1 MSEIILKKPVSVL
14 NRNVKFDLKDFFIQA
29 SSTVAGTAI
38 QVATANPIGALTSI
52 VKGLASA
59 SKTISLEDIPVEERA
74 WLLVVS
80 SLTHAIAKIMGDFS
94 DLFENNT
101 EQAQLSLISE
111 QVTEQINELEITLT
125 NEFFDKPHQLLFL
138 DSLFSILN
146 DWLQQLG
153 LNESQA
159 KSFLYQF
166 RAQFPM
172 SLHYE
177 WGTNPAYYAPIVEKL
192 DTPFNTANRLQRQ
205 ASEYR
210 YWLQQQVSERVF
222 EEAFGL
228 KQIYVPLR
236 AYYIQ
241 TKEGSSDGVLNDDVI
256 EAGSNNVLK
265 SNHNEDTVKTVCN
278 LHEEIDRWIMQS
290 DAEDNLKVI
299 SGGPGSGKS
308 SFAKILASEL
318 AEKSDIP
325 VLFIPLH
332 RFKIS
337 HYLPVAIKE
346 FLDNHSIL
354 TRDNLLE
361 ETKLLLIFDGLDEL
375 SMQGSNSKEVANNFT
390 EELTEVLKDKK
401 NLHWK
406 AVVTGR
412 ELSIQQQKNKLKKQ
426 KTVLYLLPY
435 FVNEDD
441 REDFNDVN
449 DLLLEDQRDE
459 WWRKFG
465 ELKGKDFD
473 VLPTI
478 LATEHLEPITKEP
491 LLNYL
496 LSLSYLR
503 KDIEF
508 TPDTNLN
515 QIYADLLDSVHERK
529 YTDGRTHTGINTI
542 EKEYFIRILEEIAL
556 VVWHESG
563 RTASIDR
570 IMDRCKEAGL
580 ASYFD
585 KFKDDAESGV
595 VRLLMAFYFR
605 EFDGNQGNKSFEFTH
620 KSFGEYLTARRIML
634 ELEIMLEEVERGRKR
649 PGSGWTLE
657 DAFEK
662 WIRLCGSQPLD
673 EYLRNFLSGELQV
686 LVEAED
692 GLLRVENYQKLLI
705 ELIQMAVNG
714 QSPVK
719 KLGLES
725 FNEDL
730 MYSCNSEVALLEL
743 HSLCAKRT
751 KKVINNISYKERN
764 SFGIWLGRLNYIE
777 KASLNHLDLTELT
790 FKNSFTECNF
800 SSSILDNNFLMFNKF
815 YGCNFKEAS
824 MVNSVLVD
832 VNFNYNNFSSAEFS
846 QARII
851 DTEFKDSNFKKAIF
865 EKTLLLKVD
874 FKECNLE
881 NVDLSESSFNAI
893 GEVGFIDSNLK
904 NTDFKNASIGTIS
917 FIDSNIVDA
926 NFEGTNHVESYFKG
940 SNLKGT
946 ILEPLYPSEEKSE
959 EEK

>member
-1 MSEIILKKPVSVL
+1 MFPYHLYSRYNMSEIILKKPVSLL
-14 NRNVKFDLKDFFIQA
+14 NRNVKFDLKEFFIQA

-52 VKGLASA
+52 VKGLSST
-59 SKTISLEDIPVEERA
+59 SKAISLEDVPVEQRA
-74 WLLVVS
+74 WLLVVT
-80 SLTHAIAKIMGDFS
+80 SLTHAIAKILEDFN
-94 DLFENNT
+94 DLFENNI
-101 EQAQLSLISE
+101 EKSQLNTVSE
-111 QVTEQINELEITLT
+111 QLTNQVNEIEITLT
-125 NEFFDKPHQLLFL
+125 NEFFNNPHQLSF
-138 DSLFSILN
+138 LN
-146 DWLQQLG
+146 DLSPILKNWLQQLG
-153 LNESQA
+153 LNDSQA
-159 KSFLYQF
+159 SSFIYQF
-166 RAQFPM
+166 KSQFPM
-172 SLHYE
+172 SLHRE

-435 FVNEDD
+435 FVNEDN

-503 KDIEF
+503 QDITF
-508 TPDTNLN
+508 TADTNLN

-570 IMDRCKEAGL
+570 IMERCKEAGL

-605 EFDGNQGNKSFEFTH
+605 EFDGNQGDKSFEFTH

-634 ELEIMLEEVERGRKR
+634 ELEIMSEEVARSRKR
-649 PGSGWTLE
+649 AGTGWTLE

-662 WIRLCGSQPLD
+662 WIRLCGPQPLD
-673 EYLRNFLSGELQV
+673 HYLEDFLSGE
-686 LVEAED
+686 VEILKDTNFET
-692 GLLRVENYQKLLI
+692 VESYQKLILD
-705 ELIQMAVNG
+705 LIQLAINDE
-714 QSPVK
+714 SPIK
-719 KLGLES
+719 RLGLS
-725 FNEDL
+725 TFSKDL
-730 MYSCNSEVALLEL
+730 RYKRNSEIALLKM
-743 HSLCAKRT
+743 HSILGEATNKVFDGAKYDNPNAFGEWFKT
-751 KKVINNISYKERN
+751 LAYTINAKLNHLAISHSYAGSLILQGNCVRANFDNFNFNFSTLWHTSFRKASLIKSSFYHSNISYTI
-764 SFGIWLGRLNYIE
+764 F
-777 KASLNHLDLTELT
+777 D
-790 FKNSFTECNF
+790 
-800 SSSILDNNFLMFNKF
+800 
-815 YGCNFKEAS
+815 EA
-824 MVNSVLVD
+824 NLE
-832 VNFNYNNFSSAEFS
+832 SAEFEW
-846 QARII
+846 
-851 DTEFKDSNFKKAIF
+851 TMM
-865 EKTLLLKVD
+865 
-874 FKECNLE
+874 
-881 NVDLSESSFNAI
+881 SEASFA
-893 GEVGFIDSNLK
+893 ESNLK
-904 NTDFKNASIGTIS
+904 NATFDNVDMKNVDFTNA
-917 FIDSNIVDA
+917 NLENA
-926 NFEGTNHVESYFKG
+926 NFKGTNHEEAIFTG
-940 SNLKGT
+940 ANLKGT
-946 ILEPLYPSEEKSE
+946 ILEGLYPSKNEIE